1 MKKLF
6 VLLIAAAVATG
17 ASAGVKI
24 SKDLTKVNIK
34 EAKANALTRVSKT
47 IKKGDLNVM
56 PGTPLQAFNEFTRNA
71 NNHAMRDGGSIVWD
85 FESEDQI
92 NDWTMLDNDGD
103 GNGWQYIYDEGNVA
117 HSGHGVMTSFSY
129 DNPTYTALTPDNW
142 LISPVV
148 TLTGKLGFYYAGQDP
163 SYAAEVFAVYV
174 MLPGQD
180 PIKISEDITASSN
193 YQAFE
198 YELTDYEGMEGQIA
212 IRHYNVTDMFRLNI
226 DDVTIGEFEPGEE
239 PQPEIP
245 EIITEVPETC
255 ELYTFFRNSATIY
268 SSFFGIGG
276 GQTDGKLTVALDTNG
291 DAYIQNPMWYYDT
304 NDAWVKGTYD
314 EATGIITIPVGQYL
328 NYYAE
333 DGYGII
339 LGWGRTY
346 VYEDGVDEE
355 TGEPNYYL
363 GTEILDANDMQF
375 KIDGNSIYLLNSEGN
390 MNAEFPENFVSTG
403 MYAYWSD
410 NEDFSAIEFANRDE
424 EGNELP
430 FGQIVN
436 LVPAI
441 PAMPTNVDWYDCG
454 DESGFSR
461 LTFTLPTTDVDGNM
475 IDPEFLSYSIFTYSG
490 GPVEIFNFD
499 AATYGYDIAED
510 MTEIPYEIYNSGY
523 DFSKSGVYFYR
534 TNEGDNPLFTKGIG
548 IRVYYTVDDEKNAC
562 DDIAWYGEGPG
573 STNVNEVNAGKTV
586 ANVRYFNVAGQE
598 MAQPQGITIKVTTYT
613 DGTSSAAKIMK

>member
-1 MKKLF
+1 
-6 VLLIAAAVATG
+6 
-17 ASAGVKI
+17 
-24 SKDLTKVNIK
+24 
-34 EAKANALTRVSKT
+34 
-47 IKKGDLNVM
+47 
-56 PGTPLQAFNEFTRNA
+56 
-71 NNHAMRDGGSIVWD
+71 
-85 FESEDQI
+85 
-92 NDWTMLDNDGD
+92 
-103 GNGWQYIYDEGNVA
+103 
-117 HSGHGVMTSFSY
+117 
-129 DNPTYTALTPDNW
+129 
-142 LISPVV
+142 
-148 TLTGKLGFYYAGQDP
+148 
-163 SYAAEVFAVYV
+163 
-174 MLPGQD
+174 
-180 PIKISEDITASSN
+180 
-193 YQAFE
+193 
-198 YELTDYEGMEGQIA
+198 
-212 IRHYNVTDMFRLNI
+212 
-226 DDVTIGEFEPGEE
+226 
-239 PQPEIP
+239 
-245 EIITEVPETC
+245 
-255 ELYTFFRNSATIY
+255 
-268 SSFFGIGG
+268 
-276 GQTDGKLTVALDTNG
+276 
-291 DAYIQNPMWYYDT
+291 
-304 NDAWVKGTYD
+304 
-314 EATGIITIPVGQYL
+314 
-328 NYYAE
+328 
-333 DGYGII
+333 
-339 LGWGRTY
+339 
-346 VYEDGVDEE
+346 
-355 TGEPNYYL
+355 
-363 GTEILDANDMQF
+363 
-375 KIDGNSIYLLNSEGN
+375 